1 MAEMNANL
9 PLPLGEPAW
18 RLIDQ
23 LRHERRTG
31 RSARML
37 YELLG
42 DMWVVQRN
50 PFLQDDLLEN
60 RRRRGML
67 IDALRH
73 RLRAIEDRRDRSRA
87 ERDARVGALLDG
99 TRAAVAA
106 FEREF
111 EDAVALRRRARRLLG
126 RCTRADNV
134 RFDAYTRVS
143 HLTDATDWRIECP
156 FVVITPDGED
166 WMAEYLRR
174 ANDGGIERVLV

>member
-37 YELLG
+37 YEVLG

-87 ERDARVGALLDG
+87 ERDSRVGALLDG

-111 EDAVALRRRARRLLG
+111 EDAVALRRRARRL
-126 RCTRADNV
+126 R
-134 RFDAYTRVS
+134 
-143 HLTDATDWRIECP
+143 RIECP